1 MNADAHLMMEAYKTI
16 REQSPLLNNPMGAA
30 MQGAVRGAT
39 PYAAGAIAGA
49 KQLGQN
55 MVGAVAGSAQAPQS
69 PVAAAKQAFTQQQM
83 NAAIDAVMKA
93 LNLPVTWRNYV
104 AGQVQGIGNKVSG
117 LETARDQYNVA
128 NAVQRTAQTVTPQT
142 SIPPR
147 IEPLAT
153 GKGFSQVKPGSVL
166 GGQVP
171 DSYALQNMRR
181 AADNAQI
188 RVR

>member
-30 MQGAVRGAT
+30 VQGAVRGAT

-83 NAAIDAVMKA
+83 NAATDAVIASFK
-93 LNLPVTWRNYV
+93 LPPEWKQLVAFKLQQLAAEIMQRDNAAEARMSAANAPRPVSMPQPTAGYV
-104 AGQVQGIGNKVSG
+104 SPRASGGVPVADQVQ
-117 LETARDQYNVA
+117 
-128 NAVQRTAQTVTPQT
+128 
-142 SIPPR
+142 
-147 IEPLAT
+147 
-153 GKGFSQVKPGSVL
+153 
-166 GGQVP
+166 
-171 DSYALQNMRR
+171 
-181 AADNAQI
+181 
-188 RVR
+188 